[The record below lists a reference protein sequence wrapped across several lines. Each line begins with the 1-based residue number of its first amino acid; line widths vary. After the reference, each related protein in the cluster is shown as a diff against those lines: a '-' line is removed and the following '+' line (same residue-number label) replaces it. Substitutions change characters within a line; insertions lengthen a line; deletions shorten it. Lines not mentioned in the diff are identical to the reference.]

1 MAKSN
6 ATLKCS
12 WVTGIIYAV
21 VIAVVA
27 AVVIYVGLYYAMPYE
42 MVVFNAYDQA
52 ISVQFTADFYSRSMQ
67 LMMVSVIF
75 PVIAYLFTYFR
86 YTQLVGVHPEEKE
99 QVKKGT
105 YGRPWILALIL
116 QMVFTLVWGLVSVG
130 MISMGLGLRLDLFA
144 DMILIRQFCLV
155 YGIAMVV
162 DVALLLIGKQ
172 FFKPVE
178 VQRA

>member
-12 WVTGIIYAV
+12 WMTGVIYAV

-27 AVVIYVGLYYAMPYE
+27 AIVIYEGLCYAMPYE

-52 ISVQFTADFYSRSMQ
+52 ISVQFTDDFYNRSMQ

-75 PVIAYLFTYFR
+75 PVLAYLFTYLR

-99 QVKKGT
+99 QVKKGR
-105 YGRPWILALIL
+105 YGRPWILAMIL
-116 QMVFTLVWGLVSVG
+116 QVVFMLVWGEVSVG
-130 MISMGLGLRLDLFA
+130 MISMGLGLDGSLFA
-144 DMILIRQFCLV
+144 DAVMLRQYWLV
-155 YGIAMVV
+155 YGIATVV
-162 DVALLLIGKQ
+162 DVVLLLLGKQ

>member
-12 WVTGIIYAV
+12 WVTGVIYAV

-27 AVVIYVGLYYAMPYE
+27 AVVIYEGLCYAMPYE
-42 MVVFNAYDQA
+42 MVVFDAYDQA
-52 ISVQFTADFYSRSMQ
+52 VSVQFTDDFYNRSMP

-75 PVIAYLFTYFR
+75 PVLSYLFTYFR

-105 YGRPWILALIL
+105 YGRPWILALVL
-116 QMVFTLVWGLVSVG
+116 QLVLMLVWGAVSVS

-144 DMILIRQFCLV
+144 DKIMIRQFCLV
-155 YGIAMVV
+155 YGIATVV
-162 DVALLLIGKQ
+162 DAALLLLGKQ
-172 FFKPVE
+172 FFKPTE